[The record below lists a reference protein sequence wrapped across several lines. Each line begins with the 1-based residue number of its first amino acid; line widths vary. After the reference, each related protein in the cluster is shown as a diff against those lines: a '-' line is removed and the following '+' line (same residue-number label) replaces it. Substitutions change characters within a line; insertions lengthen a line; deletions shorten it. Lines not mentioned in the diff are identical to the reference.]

1 MVVVAVCALLSK
13 PDHAH
18 QQRLK
23 NGEHVN
29 WSFAIMI
36 YYFLKQVLNQKKMGQ
51 VQIDLQL
58 PYIQTVNF
66 VKKGLSFE

>member
-1 MVVVAVCALLSK
+1 MVVHVVVVAVCALLSK

-29 WSFAIMI
+29 WSLVIMMYDFI
-36 YYFLKQVLNQKKMGQ
+36 KQELRQKQNGPGANRLAAALCT
-51 VQIDLQL
+51 DHL
-58 PYIQTVNF
+58 P
-66 VKKGLSFE
+66 